1 MRYAPIEI
9 VVNGDMAA
17 GIVSETV
24 PLDQVF
30 GFAIQAVYTTA
41 GTLTGTL
48 SLEASCD
55 HEEDNERNVIV
66 PGTWTEIANS
76 PVVLAGAGNYVWNVA
91 SPNYLWVR
99 LVWVPGAMDSGN
111 LNVTC
116 VTKGF

>member
-1 MRYAPIEI
+1 MRFAPIEI
-9 VVNGDMAA
+9 VVNGNMS
-17 GIVSETV
+17 GSLTSETV

-30 GFAIQAVYTTA
+30 GFAVQAVYTTS
-41 GTLTGTL
+41 GTLNGTL
-48 SLEASCD
+48 SLQASCN

-76 PVVLAGAGNYVWNVA
+76 AVSLTGAGNYVWNVA
-91 SPNYLWVR
+91 NPNYLWVR
-99 LVWVPGAMDSGN
+99 LVWVPGAMNSGN